1 MPDHRDN
8 IRVLEELY
16 KTHHARMC
24 KHALNLVGDMDAAK
38 DIVQEVFIKVWKNM
52 DQIEMGDYFTYYLL
66 KATTS
71 TSLNY
76 LQKTRRFSEVQAE
89 VKQQASPVKEE
100 QDPAQLE
107 ELKQSIRT
115 AIDRLPPKCKTVYLL
130 CRQEDMS
137 YKEVAAHM
145 DITVKTVENQMG
157 IALKRL
163 REDLKDYVTLKA
175 AALPVAIWAIWWI
188 MNTLT

>member
-1 MPDHRDN
+1 MSDPREN

-16 KTHHARMC
+16 KTHHQRMC
-24 KHALNLVGDMDAAK
+24 NHALNLVGDLDAAQ

-52 DQIEMGDYFTYYLL
+52 DRIEMGDYFTYYLL

-76 LQKTRRFSEVQAE
+76 LQKTRRYSE
-89 VKQQASPVKEE
+89 VKEE
-100 QDPAQLE
+100 VKHTLDPTKEDPDPAQLA
-107 ELKQSIRT
+107 ELRQSIRS

-137 YKEVAAHM
+137 YKEVAEHM
-145 DITVKTVENQMG
+145 DISVKTVENQMG
-157 IALKRL
+157 IALKKL
-163 REDLKDYVTLKA
+163 REDLQEYVTLKA
-175 AALPVAIWAIWWI
+175 AALPVLIWMMWWI
-188 MNTLT
+188 LTNML